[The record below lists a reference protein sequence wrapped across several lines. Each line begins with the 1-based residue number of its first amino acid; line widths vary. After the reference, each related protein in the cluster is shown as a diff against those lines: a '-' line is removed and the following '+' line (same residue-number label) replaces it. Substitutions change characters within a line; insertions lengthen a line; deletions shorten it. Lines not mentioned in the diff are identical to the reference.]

1 VQLPK
6 TKLVLAA
13 LLLGAVS
20 TSFAQSGPY
29 KWALSPAL
37 GLQAPQIKGLN
48 DKALK
53 APLLGTGEVCPTT
66 SCGDTTPS
74 QTIYLAN
81 FPEPIGASANAGL
94 ELQWVQSERH
104 VFLMGAS
111 TWDGS
116 TESSIPAQLPV
127 QQKLRNVDY
136 IRRDKLSYNEFYF
149 GWKYSLF
156 SVPNKYRFYSRISLN
171 EIFDI
176 SFREEHIFN
185 IHEPK
190 DSVNGDLDG
199 VSRIFVG
206 KGKTTGVLMG
216 QFGFGGEYF
225 LKKNISINGEWSYLL
240 SERFFN
246 FRDTSRDSNFAAG
259 DHVVLVPSVRPSAQ
273 GQPLGYLPPDFD
285 SSRDLTKET
294 AGPDGVPVT
303 NMNLRFDGWKLLF
316 RLTIYY

>member
-1 VQLPK
+1 MLPK
-6 TKLVLAA
+6 TKLVVAA
-13 LLLGAVS
+13 LLLGVAS
-20 TSFAQSGPY
+20 ASYAQSGGY

-37 GLQAPQIKGLN
+37 GMQKPQIKGLN

-53 APLLGTGEVCPTT
+53 APLLGTGEVCPTD
-66 SCGDTTPS
+66 SCGDTVPS
-74 QTIYLAN
+74 QTIFLGNY
-81 FPEPIGASANAGL
+81 PEPIGASANAGL

-116 TESSIPAQLPV
+116 TESSMPAQLPV

-149 GWKYSLF
+149 GWKYALF
-156 SVPNKYRFYSRISLN
+156 TVPNKYRFYSRISLN

-176 SFREEHIFN
+176 SFREEHVFN
-185 IHEPK
+185 IHG
-190 DSVNGDLDG
+190 GDLDG

-259 DHVVLVPSVRPSAQ
+259 DHVQLVPSVRPSAQ
-273 GQPLGYLPPDFD
+273 NQPLGYLPIDLDPNI
-285 SSRDLTKET
+285 DLTKANT
-294 AGPDGVPVT
+294 GPDTLPVT
-303 NMNLRFDGWKLLF
+303 DMNLRFDGWKLLF